1 MAQRYLPAIV
11 SLLPPSALL
20 AFGEG
25 DMARLGP
32 PRSYPSGSELL
43 AQRARYQAEVI
54 KEYEARITRT
64 PVAPNTY
71 SSAPDITNEEQRKV
85 RAEDLA
91 RRREEVEER
100 IRERIAALPALPSVR
115 TLSRTLLL
123 LAAGLGILTPLLGC
137 VTGYILISQ
146 VVSWSTVRLAL
157 PALTQ
162 FTIARAVVFT
172 VVVAVSGCVSMLGG
186 IQSGQW
192 LGSQWDQFRNTKA
205 AREEREV
212 KVMEI
217 EAEARA
223 AVLRE
228 EEAEAVSRHKEAAM
242 ERAKQIVGQRIRE
255 QGHGTRGS
263 GKTNKAASR
272 DLGFGGPWR
281 GH

>member
-1 MAQRYLPAIV
+1 MAQRYSPAIV

-25 DMARLGP
+25 DMAPLGP
-32 PRSYPSGSELL
+32 ARSYPSGSELL

-71 SSAPDITNEEQRKV
+71 SSAPGITNEAQRKV
-85 RAEDLA
+85 RAEELA
-91 RRREEVEER
+91 RRCEEVEER

-123 LAAGLGILTPLLGC
+123 LAAGLGILAPLLGC

-146 VVSWSTVRLAL
+146 VVSWSTVRLAM

-162 FTIARAVVFT
+162 FTIARAVIFT
-172 VVVAVSGCVSMLGG
+172 AVVAASGCLSMLGG
-186 IQSGQW
+186 IQTGKL
-192 LGSQWDQFRNTKA
+192 LGSQWDHFRNIAA
-205 AREEREV
+205 AREASEV
-212 KVMEI
+212 AVRAI
-217 EAEARA
+217 EAEALA

-228 EEAEAVSRHKEAAM
+228 EEAEAGSRHKEAAM
-242 ERAKQIVGQRIRE
+242 ERAKRIVGQRSRK
-255 QGHGTRGS
+255 RGM
-263 GKTNKAASR
+263 GLEGVARQTVQN
-272 DLGFGGPWR
+272 LET
-281 GH
+281 

>member
-1 MAQRYLPAIV
+1 MGP
-11 SLLPPSALL
+11 
-20 AFGEG
+20 
-25 DMARLGP
+25 LGP
-32 PRSYPSGSELL
+32 PRNYPSGAELS
-43 AQRARYQAEVI
+43 AQRTRHQAEVM
-54 KEYEARITRT
+54 KEYEAQLKRT
-64 PVAPNTY
+64 PVAATTY

-100 IRERIAALPALPSVR
+100 IRERTAALPALPSVR
-115 TLSRTLLL
+115 TLSPTQLL
-123 LAAGLGILTPLLGC
+123 LAAGLGILTLLLGG
-137 VTGYILISQ
+137 VTGYLLISQ
-146 VVSWSTVRLAL
+146 VVALSTARLAL

-172 VVVAVSGCVSMLGG
+172 VVVAVSGCLSMLGG

-192 LGSQWDQFRNTKA
+192 LGSQWDQVRNTKA

-212 KVMEI
+212 KLMEI

-255 QGHGTRGS
+255 KGHGTRGS
-263 GKTNKAASR
+263 GKTNRAGSR
-272 DLGFGGPWR
+272 DRGFGGPWR
-281 GH
+281 GY